1 MTKNICLLVIL
12 FILSILYSCR
22 KIWDTG
28 GEGLVINEVMP
39 VNSTTVAD
47 NYGEYDD
54 WIELYNLSFSG
65 KDISGYHLSD
75 NNNKRSKWQ
84 FPQGTLIA
92 AKGYLIIWADNDI
105 NQLGLHANF
114 KLSSAGEVVVLSD
127 ADSSKIDKVTFPA
140 QTLELS
146 YSRVPNG
153 TGEFRWQTPTFAKTN
168 DLK

>member
-1 MTKNICLLVIL
+1 MTKNIGLLVIL

-54 WIELYNLSFSG
+54 WIELYNLSSSG
-65 KDISGYHLSD
+65 KDISGYYLSD

-92 AKGYLIIWADNDI
+92 AKGYLIIWADDDI

-127 ADSSKIDKVTFPA
+127 ADSSKIDKVIFPA
-140 QTLELS
+140 QTLELT